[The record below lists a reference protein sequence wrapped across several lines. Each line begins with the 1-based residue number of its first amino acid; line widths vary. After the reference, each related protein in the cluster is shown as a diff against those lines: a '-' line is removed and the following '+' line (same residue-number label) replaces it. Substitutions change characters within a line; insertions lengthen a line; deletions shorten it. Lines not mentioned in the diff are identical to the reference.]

1 MADPAVPPVTSA
13 VKPGIKT
20 TEFALTIFV
29 NVVSVGMTFAAML
42 PAGLEVI
49 ILAVVNSVYTIMR
62 AIIKNGDP
70 AYSAPV
76 LPVSVTAA
84 VQS

>member
-1 MADPAVPPVTSA
+1 MTDTPVVAST

-29 NVVSVGMTFAAML
+29 NLVTIGMTFLGML
-42 PAGLEVI
+42 PAGLEAI
-49 ILAVVNSVYTIMR
+49 ILAVVNSVYSIMR

-70 AYSAPV
+70 AYAAPA
-76 LPVSVTAA
+76 LPSGV
-84 VQS
+84 VQQ